1 METNAHADFLRRQA
15 VALRDLALRS
25 PRIAEALR
33 RLAGQLDEMAEEV
46 DGKPRSPGDGH
57 DDGP

>member
-1 METNAHADFLRRQA
+1 METNAHAEFLRRQA

-33 RLAGQLDEMAEEV
+33 RLADQLDEMADEV
-46 DGKPRSPGDGH
+46 DGKPSLPKD
-57 DDGP
+57 